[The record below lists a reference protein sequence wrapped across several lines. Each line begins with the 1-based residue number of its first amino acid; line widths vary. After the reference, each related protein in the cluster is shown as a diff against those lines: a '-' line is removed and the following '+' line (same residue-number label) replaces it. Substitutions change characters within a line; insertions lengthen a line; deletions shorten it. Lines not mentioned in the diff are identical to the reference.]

1 MLMSCTTSII
11 ITTFQ
16 RPHLLKWGLF
26 SLAKQAMPK
35 DFETIILND
44 GINDETEAICQQYKE
59 KLNICYVFTGQR
71 NLDGDIKW
79 RVPGYAINIGA
90 KMSKG
95 KVLIISCAEMF
106 HLNDCI
112 VHLTLPVLANQKRLS
127 IPIARDDQDG
137 SFLRH
142 LETNQGKYDLV
153 EFFKY
158 PHLNIRLP
166 FLMGI
171 SREEFF
177 AIGGYD
183 EDFTGIGYDDN
194 DLVLRLLK
202 NGCSYYQTC
211 AETIHLFHERIWFAK
226 ERDPET
232 AYNRHLYYTR
242 QNLIVRNQGR
252 EWGVYK
258 PGTEK

>member
-1 MLMSCTTSII
+1 MNCTTSII
-11 ITTFQ
+11 ITTYK

-26 SLAKQAMPK
+26 SLAKQAMPI

-44 GINDETEAICQQYKE
+44 GINDETESICEQYKD
-59 KLNICYVFTGQR
+59 KLNLRYVFTGQR
-71 NLDGDIKW
+71 NMDDKTIW
-79 RVPGYAINIGA
+79 RVPGFAINIGV
-90 KMSKG
+90 KISKG

-112 VHLTLPVLANQKRLS
+112 AHLTFPVLANKKRLG

-137 SFLRH
+137 SFLRY
-142 LETNQGKYDLV
+142 LETNHGGFDFM
-153 EFFKY
+153 EFYSNY
-158 PHLNIRLP
+158 PHLNTRLP
-166 FLMGI
+166 FLMAV

-194 DLVLRLLK
+194 DLVLRLQK
-202 NGCSYYQTC
+202 NGCSYYQTS

-226 ERDPET
+226 QHDPET
-232 AYNRHLYYTR
+232 AYNRNLFYSR
-242 QNLIVRNQGR
+242 QNQIVRNQGR
-252 EWGVYK
+252 EWGLY
-258 PGTEK
+258 GSNTEK